1 MRKVFLKNFAKL
13 IESYICRRLFFRKV
27 EGCRFASC
35 EFFEIFKNNY
45 LVVHMQTAASDILR
59 YPYIR
64 ISPSRSTLKKRT
76 IVFNILV
83 FIHFKLILESCTT
96 SEVYLEPYQTS
107 MMKLLAIVFSQRR
120 STIDIGSV
128 AS

>member
-1 MRKVFLKNFAKL
+1 
-13 IESYICRRLFFRKV
+13 
-27 EGCRFASC
+27 
-35 EFFEIFKNNY
+35 
-45 LVVHMQTAASDILR
+45 MQTAASDILR

-76 IVFNILV
+76 IAFNILV